1 MENAAS
7 RLFAEFKRAAE
18 LHLRIPVKGAVVAT
32 PVYFGTPQ
40 RDALRRAAE
49 AAGLRVIRMTHEP
62 SAILSA
68 YALGKGSMQE
78 AVNVAVVDFGAG
90 SLQVTVA
97 TIEEGVVDT
106 KSVLGTPEV
115 GGDII
120 DLRLLDH
127 LITKFNRAC
136 GIGALY
142 GGILPL
148 ASALYAHTHSVRR
161 SQRPPGTPSTSYRMR
176 AGEAPA
182 FFLDNHRN

>member
-7 RLFAEFKRAAE
+7 RLFSEFKRAAE
-18 LHLRIPVKGAVVAT
+18 LHLRSPVKGAVVAT

-49 AAGLRVIRMTHEP
+49 AAGLQVIRMTHEP

-68 YALGKGSMQE
+68 YALGKGSITE

-120 DLRLLDH
+120 DLRLLDF
-127 LITKFNRAC
+127 LITKFNRTC
-136 GIGALY
+136 GIGMLY
-142 GGILPL
+142 IMVVRNRILN
-148 ASALYAHTHSVRR
+148 SHSVRR
-161 SQRPPGTPSTSYRMR
+161 SQRSPCPTSTSDRMR

-182 FFLDNHRN
+182 LYPDNHRH

>member
-1 MENAAS
+1 MENVAS
-7 RLFAEFKRAAE
+7 CLFSKFKQAAE
-18 LHLRIPVKGAVVAT
+18 LHLRSPVGRAVVAT

-62 SAILSA
+62 TAILSA
-68 YALGKGSMQE
+68 YALSKGSIPE

-97 TIEEGVVDT
+97 TIEEGVVVT

-120 DLRLLDH
+120 DLRLLDF
-127 LITKFNRAC
+127 LITKFNRTC
-136 GIGALY
+136 GIGMLY
-142 GGILPL
+142 IMVVRNRILNF
-148 ASALYAHTHSVRR
+148 HSVRR
-161 SQRPPGTPSTSYRMR
+161 SQRFPCTPSTSDRMR

-182 FFLDNHRN
+182 LYRSDHRN